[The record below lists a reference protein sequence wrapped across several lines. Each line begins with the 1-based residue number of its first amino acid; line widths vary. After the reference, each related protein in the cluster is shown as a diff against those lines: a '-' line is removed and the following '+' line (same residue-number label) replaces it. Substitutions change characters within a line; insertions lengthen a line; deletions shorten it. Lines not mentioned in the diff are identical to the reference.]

1 MPLRARIKQFLD
13 ASGPADICTIE
24 YIGGKGG
31 IFGGSNLCAHEGV
44 KEEMFTSTLVL
55 DIQSLYRALYSLHIR
70 GPMYSHTALNNLLTY
85 LDPVGVEPSLDEG
98 EEEGG
103 DTLHLESY
111 L

>member
-31 IFGGSNLCAHEGV
+31 IFGGSNLCAREGV

-55 DIQSLYRALYSLHIR
+55 DIQSLYTQPYAQ
-70 GPMYSHTALNNLLTY
+70 
-85 LDPVGVEPSLDEG
+85 
-98 EEEGG
+98 
-103 DTLHLESY
+103 SY
-111 L
+111 AV

>member
-31 IFGGSNLCAHEGV
+31 IFGGSNLYTREGV

-55 DIQSLYRALYSLHIR
+55 DIQSLYTEPYTVLHSR
-70 GPMYSHTALNNLLTY
+70 TQ
-85 LDPVGVEPSLDEG
+85 
-98 EEEGG
+98 
-103 DTLHLESY
+103 SY
-111 L
+111 AV

>member
-31 IFGGSNLCAHEGV
+31 IFGGSNLCTREGV

-55 DIQSLYRALYSLHIR
+55 DIQSLYRAYIHSLTHSLTQLYTV
-70 GPMYSHTALNNLLTY
+70 YT
-85 LDPVGVEPSLDEG
+85 V
-98 EEEGG
+98 
-103 DTLHLESY
+103 
-111 L
+111 

>member
-31 IFGGSNLCAHEGV
+31 IFGGSNLCAREGV

-55 DIQSLYRALYSLHIR
+55 DIQRSLYRAYIHSLTH
-70 GPMYSHTALNNLLTY
+70 SLTQ
-85 LDPVGVEPSLDEG
+85 SF
-98 EEEGG
+98 
-103 DTLHLESY
+103 TQSY
-111 L
+111 AV